1 MTITAGPEAVVDAAG
16 PALRALWARLAPYV
30 SGAYANFLT
39 SATEEEVAAI
49 YPGPTYQRLL
59 AVKDRYD
66 PGNLFAG
73 NHNVRP
79 RSDETH
85 ADRLSRD

>member
-1 MTITAGPEAVVDAAG
+1 MVAGPDPVVDAAG
-16 PALRALWARLAPYV
+16 PGLHAIWERLAPHL

-49 YPGPTYQRLL
+49 YPRETYQRLV

-73 NHNVRP
+73 NHNVVP
-79 RSDETH
+79 GPTDGT
-85 ADRLSRD
+85 RLTA